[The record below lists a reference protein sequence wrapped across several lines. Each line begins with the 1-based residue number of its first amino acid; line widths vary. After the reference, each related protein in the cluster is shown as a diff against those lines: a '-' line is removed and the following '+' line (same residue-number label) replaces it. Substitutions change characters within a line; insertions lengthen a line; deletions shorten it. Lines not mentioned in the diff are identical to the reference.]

1 MSLMWMGVA
10 TVVAAACSSV
20 AESRQVQVNLT
31 TSFLASPLHP
41 VLETSEYLSQ
51 DNPALFF
58 TYVAAVDVRYN
69 AIKDKN
75 NANYT
80 KVALEAAADVL
91 PADSSVSRL
100 LPFVLQ
106 TRAHSPSIE
115 LFNQVNAYESSLLP
129 TTLFLTLD
137 TQTCAA
143 SGQHDFQLPVDHVYP
158 SPNAAA
164 AATAPHVIVYGALIS
179 PSFRA
184 FHSTFV
190 PLAVAGNV
198 HYIVRHAP
206 TDNTLPVLVHG
217 YGPWQLT
224 QLGYLA
230 TQYIM
235 AAEDPLKRL
244 QLLSQNFPKYAS
256 SLVLASK
263 PVPQQT
269 IDDINHARSQR
280 LYNRIVVNGLPV
292 DFNEYGF
299 NAFDFLKS
307 LNGELRLAD
316 TLAKLD
322 PTGSIKAAMGSLSSA
337 PSDVRISLRGPVD
350 GHAPLYLN
358 SIETD
363 EETAEWPTDLGSLRG
378 PSWSLIYLRKAM
390 YELILVVDP
399 TTKQGINAMNE
410 DVATVFHVSKMFLAA
425 RANGKSA
432 RDKYLREVLIQAAI
446 HDKALAIFQSQ
457 GDDALVTYLTNV
469 CASFAADAHSGF
481 SAVFASL
488 VTHFH
493 DGYIMSNL
501 TSSTIGVQAMGYP
514 LWWLQAVGY
523 YNSSTSPASGS
534 STVLATVGYVVLVF
548 LALGLGFAVGQHS
561 IRLKGY
567 AFIK

>member
-75 NANYT
+75 NVNYT

-115 LFNQVNAYESSLLP
+115 LFNQ
-129 TTLFLTLD
+129 
-137 TQTCAA
+137 TCAA
-143 SGQHDFQLPVDHVYP
+143 SGQHDFQLPVDHEYP
-158 SPNAAA
+158 SSNTA
-164 AATAPHVIVYGALIS
+164 AATAPHVIVYGALTS

-190 PLAVAGNV
+190 PLAVTGKV

-269 IDDINHARSQR
+269 IDDINHARSQVATQR

-350 GHAPLYLN
+350 GDAPLYLN

-378 PSWSLIYLRKAM
+378 PSWSLIYLRKTIV
-390 YELILVVDP
+390 ED
-399 TTKQGINAMNE
+399 K

-432 RDKYLREVLIQAAI
+432 RDKYLREVLSLN
-446 HDKALAIFQSQ
+446 D
-457 GDDALVTYLTNV
+457 LTV
-469 CASFAADAHSGF
+469 KEVLQIYS
-481 SAVFASL
+481 
-488 VTHFH
+488 
-493 DGYIMSNL
+493 
-501 TSSTIGVQAMGYP
+501 
-514 LWWLQAVGY
+514 QAVGERY
-523 YNSSTSPASGS
+523 TNDDWLQTAKAILTDGDNDGVWAMTNLVAEKNLPINSQVFNGVVRKHVNVQEDIMTHFARAQPLYQTLVRANQITDDSDMLSELLGNDETYAVFCPWFDPEYKPPT
-534 STVLATVGYVVLVF
+534 TVVQLDWNDPV
-548 LALGLGFAVGQHS
+548 
-561 IRLKGY
+561 RCC
-567 AFIK
+567 

>member
-75 NANYT
+75 NVNYT

-115 LFNQVNAYESSLLP
+115 LFNQ
-129 TTLFLTLD
+129 
-137 TQTCAA
+137 TCAA
-143 SGQHDFQLPVDHVYP
+143 SGQHDFQLPVDHEYP
-158 SPNAAA
+158 SSNTA
-164 AATAPHVIVYGALIS
+164 AATAPHVIVYGALTS

-190 PLAVAGNV
+190 PLAVTGKV

-217 YGPWQLT
+217 YGVTLHVKNME
-224 QLGYLA
+224 YKSFDDSKA
-230 TQYIM
+230 T
-235 AAEDPLKRL
+235 
-244 QLLSQNFPKYAS
+244 S
-256 SLVLASK
+256 SHNSTA
-263 PVPQQT
+263 T
-269 IDDINHARSQR
+269 EDDIDADQDEFVVSVLMKKNDEVAQALREYLDGFEGAHGTDDDEDAKDVTTPAR

-350 GHAPLYLN
+350 GDAPLYLN

-378 PSWSLIYLRKAM
+378 PSWSLIYLRKTM
-390 YELILVVDP
+390 YELILV
-399 TTKQGINAMNE
+399 
-410 DVATVFHVSKMFLAA
+410 
-425 RANGKSA
+425 
-432 RDKYLREVLIQAAI
+432 
-446 HDKALAIFQSQ
+446 
-457 GDDALVTYLTNV
+457 
-469 CASFAADAHSGF
+469 
-481 SAVFASL
+481 
-488 VTHFH
+488 
-493 DGYIMSNL
+493 
-501 TSSTIGVQAMGYP
+501 
-514 LWWLQAVGY
+514 
-523 YNSSTSPASGS
+523 
-534 STVLATVGYVVLVF
+534 
-548 LALGLGFAVGQHS
+548 
-561 IRLKGY
+561 
-567 AFIK
+567 